1 MSAAIKLYWCRG
13 RGRDDPAQRNFGDF
27 LSPLLVEM
35 LSGKSVRYA
44 PVHKADM
51 MAIGSILPREHKA
64 RRFGWPRRL
73 HVWGTGTDA
82 EDRHFS
88 GRHYYHA
95 LRGQK
100 SLEQVEGLRMH
111 PALGDPGLLAAAW
124 WAGRGHVPKRY
135 RMGLIPHY
143 VDQQDAALREIACLP
158 GVCLIDVFWPVDE
171 VLRAIQAC
179 DFVFSSS
186 MHGLIVADAFAIPN
200 RRLRLSSGLISDFKF
215 VDYYSA
221 FALDEPQP
229 LAREMLG
236 QLAQHDPGE
245 LIGDYQRPGLASLQ
259 DGLIKAFPCI

>member
-35 LSGKSVRYA
+35 LSGKAVRYA

-51 MAIGSILPREHKA
+51 MAIGSILPRERKA

-100 SLEQVEGLRMH
+100 SLEQVEGLHVR

-124 WAGRGHVPKRY
+124 WEGRGHVTKRY
-135 RMGLIPHY
+135 RIGLIPHY
-143 VDQQDAALREIACLP
+143 VDQQHPLLQQAACLP
-158 GVCLIDVFWPVDE
+158 GVQLIDVFWPVAE

-179 DFVFSSS
+179 DFVLSSS
-186 MHGLIVADAFAIPN
+186 LHGLIVADAFGVPN
-200 RRLRLSSGLISDFKF
+200 RRLRLSGGLISDFKF
-215 VDYYSA
+215 IDYYSA
-221 FALDEPQP
+221 FGLDEPSP
-229 LAREMLG
+229 LLPEVLSG
-236 QLAQHDPGE
+236 LVGVGPE
-245 LIGDYQRPGLASLQ
+245 VLIGDYHRPGLAQLQ
-259 DGLIKAFPCI
+259 DGLIQAFPRF